1 MGIPNM
7 ARRHTL
13 VVYKHVAYNRKKETS
28 NDKQKSPK
36 KKKIKVC
43 YEKSHVLALV
53 ILSNEKF
60 KQYSLGKITV

>member
-28 NDKQKSPK
+28 NENKTHQKR
-36 KKKIKVC
+36 KIKVC
-43 YEKSHVLALV
+43 YENSHVLL
-53 ILSNEKF
+53 NEKF
-60 KQYSLGKITV
+60 KPYSLGKITV